1 MTIPCNILFMRITT
15 SLENGCDLPCEV
27 VSSTCMN
34 GMDAVHCSPDMV
46 QVPGIL
52 APISGKTIAGV
63 TSLMN
68 TLLFFGMVH
77 SPGGTDLKVNM
88 DK

>member
-1 MTIPCNILFMRITT
+1 MIIHCNTLLMRIT
-15 SLENGCDLPCEV
+15 SLENGFDLPCEV

-34 GMDAVHCSPDMV
+34 GMDVVHCSPDTV

-52 APISGKTIAGV
+52 APISGKAIAGV

-68 TLLFFGMVH
+68 TLLFSGMVH
-77 SPGGTDLKVNM
+77 SPGGTGLKGNM

>member
-1 MTIPCNILFMRITT
+1 M
-15 SLENGCDLPCEV
+15 SLENDCDLPCEA
-27 VSSTCMN
+27 VSSTRTN
-34 GMDAVHCSPDMV
+34 GTDEVQCSPDMV

-63 TSLMN
+63 TSLTS
-68 TLLFFGMVH
+68 TLLFSGMVN
-77 SPGGTDLKVNM
+77 SPGGTGLKGNM